1 MDKTETIIQSGQ
13 EVVADA
19 VNGNS
24 TTFLEQA
31 FVDFLWTYTHGWVIV
46 WLGVEVAIFG
56 LIILAYKKWRDSSF
70 VVFFDMFFE
79 KVYEFFEDILGIE
92 EKKWT
97 KMYITTMFFIIL
109 LSNLMGVALE
119 LLLPIF
125 GEEAMHHVIS
135 IPTAD
140 INFNVAMAIV
150 GVIIVIYE
158 QFKALGF
165 WKAMYE
171 YFPILGKNYI
181 PYERGNMPAYID
193 WPVFLLVKT
202 FDIIISVFLGMLEIV
217 GHLAKVISLSF
228 RLFWNVTSGGILLGM
243 LFWAVI
249 GATTFMSG
257 ITWVEGDGLPIL
269 APIILYLQELLV
281 AFIQALVFPL
291 LIAIFIKVAKVH

>member
-1 MDKTETIIQSGQ
+1 MDKTETITTSGQ
-13 EVVADA
+13 QVVGEA
-19 VNGNS
+19 VNS
-24 TTFLEQA
+24 TQLPFLEQA
-31 FVDFLWTYTHGWVIV
+31 FIDFLWTYTHAWVIV
-46 WLGVEVAIFG
+46 WLGVEIAFFG
-56 LIILAYKKWRDSSF
+56 LIILAYKKWKDSSV

-79 KVYEFFEDILGIE
+79 KVYEFFEDILGLE

-109 LSNLMGVALE
+109 FSNLLGVILE
-119 LLLPIF
+119 LFLPIF

-165 WKAMYE
+165 GKAMYE

-181 PYERGNMPAYID
+181 PYERWNMPSYID
-193 WPVFLLVKT
+193 WPVFLLVKA
-202 FDIIISVFLGMLEIV
+202 FDIVISVFLGMLEIV

-228 RLFWNVTSGGILLGM
+228 RLFWNVTSGGILLWM

-249 GATTFMSG
+249 WATTFMSG

-269 APIILYLQELLV
+269 APVILYLQELLV